1 MQAGTAHESALGRLT
16 LRTPKPESDTGKPM
30 FRSMDAALSFAYT
43 WRARPGVKIGQ
54 IGEYTGPD
62 GAALLLSVH
71 EKKAQA
77 QYVHDVIESHL
88 SLDQRAILDA
98 TYGGERGERHA
109 GVERLV
115 CLLEGAHRNRTMVR
129 MLVAREFVFG
139 EAYCWSMHRIARECA
154 THTQTVSRAAAK
166 VAPTIADLRR
176 STHEKLRPAF
186 ERRCWI
192 PREAETQ
199 Q

>member
-1 MQAGTAHESALGRLT
+1 
-16 LRTPKPESDTGKPM
+16 M
-30 FRSMDAALSFAYT
+30 FRSMEAALSFAYT

-88 SLDQRAILDA
+88 SLDQRALLDA

-115 CLLEGAHRNRTMVR
+115 RLLEGAHRNRSVVR
-129 MLVAREFVFG
+129 ALIAREFVFG
-139 EAYCWSMHRIARECA
+139 EKYCPCLNRIAREFGI
-154 THTQTVSRAAAK
+154 HPQTVTRTAAK
-166 VAPTIADLRR
+166 VTPAIADLRT
-176 STHEKLRPAF
+176 SAHEKLRPAF
-186 ERRCWI
+186 ERRAWI

>member
-1 MQAGTAHESALGRLT
+1 
-16 LRTPKPESDTGKPM
+16 M

-88 SLDQRAILDA
+88 SLDQRALLDA

-139 EAYCWSMHRIARECA
+139 EGYCWSLNRIARQCGI
-154 THTQTVSRAAAK
+154 HPMTVTRAAAK
-166 VAPTIADLRR
+166 VTPEILALRK

-186 ERRCWI
+186 ERRGWI
-192 PREAETQ
+192 PREDMQ
-199 Q
+199 